1 MKPIL
6 SVKDLDISFLQ
17 DGAYFAAVKNIS
29 FQVNKGD
36 IYGFLGPNGAGKST
50 TLRMILGLIKP
61 NSGEIKLN
69 GSLINFKNK
78 KYLNNIGALI
88 ERPDFYKNLSAYQ
101 NLKILYSMSRINNSK
116 IIHDV
121 LHEVDLFDRKD
132 DKVGSYSQGMKQR
145 LGIAQT
151 LLHNPQVI
159 ILDEPSNGLD
169 PQGQADMRELILKI
183 NKDKGITVIIS
194 SHILAEIEKIA
205 NRMIVINKGK
215 KIIEGDVGQLMSS
228 ESIKLSIKT
237 TSNKEI
243 ENFFNNR
250 DIAYDRKEDIYTISW
265 PEKNID
271 QLVKELQNDN
281 ISIFE
286 IKQLKT
292 LEEYFL
298 NLTN

>member
-1 MKPIL
+1 MSIIL
-6 SVKDLDISFLQ
+6 EVNNLSKT
-17 DGAYFAAVKNIS
+17 YKNFKAIDDIS

-61 NSGEIKLN
+61 NKGEIKLN
-69 GSLINFKNK
+69 GSFVNFKNK

-101 NLKILYSMSRINNSK
+101 NLKILYSMSKLNNPK

-205 NRMIVINKGK
+205 NRMIVINKGQ
-215 KIIEGDVGQLMSS
+215 KIIEGDVGKLMSS

-237 TSNKEI
+237 TSNNEI
-243 ENFFNNR
+243 ENFFNSR
-250 DIAYDRKEDIYTISW
+250 DIVYDTNDDLYTISW
-265 PEKNID
+265 LEKEID
-271 QLVKELQNDN
+271 QLVKELHDN
-281 ISIFE
+281 NILIFE

>member
-1 MKPIL
+1 MSAIL
-6 SVKDLDISFLQ
+6 EVNNLNKT
-17 DGAYFAAVKNIS
+17 YKNFKAIDDIS

-151 LLHNPQVI
+151 LLHNPQII

-228 ESIKLSIKT
+228 ESIKLSVKT

-243 ENFFNNR
+243 ENFFNSR
-250 DIAYDRKEDIYTISW
+250 DIVYESNEGIYTISW

-271 QLVKELQNDN
+271 QLVKELQNNN

>member
-1 MKPIL
+1 MSIIL
-6 SVKDLDISFLQ
+6 EVNNLSKT
-17 DGAYFAAVKNIS
+17 YKNFKAIDDIS

-69 GSLINFKNK
+69 GSFINFKNK

-101 NLKILYSMSRINNSK
+101 NLKILYSMSRINNPK

-215 KIIEGDVGQLMSS
+215 KIIEGDVGKLMSS

-243 ENFFNNR
+243 KNFFNSR
-250 DIAYDRKEDIYTISW
+250 DIAYDNNDDLYTVSW
-265 PEKNID
+265 LENNID
-271 QLVKELQNDN
+271 QLVKELHHNN

>member
-1 MKPIL
+1 MSAMLEVNNLNKT
-6 SVKDLDISFLQ
+6 
-17 DGAYFAAVKNIS
+17 YKNFKAIDDIS

-101 NLKILYSMSRINNSK
+101 NLKILYSMSRINNPK

-151 LLHNPQVI
+151 LLHNPQII

-169 PQGQADMRELILKI
+169 PQGQADMRELILRI

-228 ESIKLSIKT
+228 ESIKLSVKT

-243 ENFFNNR
+243 ENFFNSR
-250 DIAYDRKEDIYTISW
+250 DIIYESNEGIYTISW

-271 QLVKELQNDN
+271 QLVKELQNNN

>member
-1 MKPIL
+1 MSIIL
-6 SVKDLDISFLQ
+6 EVNNLSKT
-17 DGAYFAAVKNIS
+17 YKNFKAIDDIS

-69 GSLINFKNK
+69 GSFINFKNK

-101 NLKILYSMSRINNSK
+101 NLKILYSMSKLNNPK

-205 NRMIVINKGK
+205 NRMIVINKGQ
-215 KIIEGDVGQLMSS
+215 KIIEGDVGKLMSS

-243 ENFFNNR
+243 ENFFNSR
-250 DIAYDRKEDIYTISW
+250 DIAYDSNDDLYTISW
-265 PEKNID
+265 LENNID
-271 QLVKELQNDN
+271 QLVKELHHNN

>member
-1 MKPIL
+1 MSIIL
-6 SVKDLDISFLQ
+6 EVNNLSKT
-17 DGAYFAAVKNIS
+17 YKNFKAIDDIS

-69 GSLINFKNK
+69 GSFINFKNK

-101 NLKILYSMSRINNSK
+101 NLKILYSMSRVNNPE

-121 LHEVDLFDRKD
+121 LHEVDLFERKD

-205 NRMIVINKGK
+205 NRMIVINKGQ

-243 ENFFNNR
+243 ENFFNSR
-250 DIAYDRKEDIYTISW
+250 DIVYDTNDDLYTISW
-265 PEKNID
+265 LEKNID
-271 QLVKELQNDN
+271 QLVKELHDNN

>member
-1 MKPIL
+1 MSVIL
-6 SVKDLDISFLQ
+6 EVNNLSKT
-17 DGAYFAAVKNIS
+17 YKNFKAIDDIS

-61 NSGEIKLN
+61 EKGDIKLN
-69 GSLINFKNK
+69 GSFVNFKNK

-101 NLKILYSMSRINNSK
+101 NLKILYSMSRVNNPE

-151 LLHNPQVI
+151 LLHNPQLI

-205 NRMIVINKGK
+205 NRMIVINKGQ
-215 KIIEGDVGQLMSS
+215 KIIEGDVGKLMSS
-228 ESIKLSIKT
+228 ESIKISIKT

-243 ENFFNNR
+243 ENFFNSR
-250 DIAYDRKEDIYTISW
+250 DIAYDSDDDLYTISW
-265 PEKNID
+265 LEKNID
-271 QLVKELQNDN
+271 QLVKELHDNN

-286 IKQLKT
+286 IKQLRT